1 MNLSRCVKDD
11 IIAFLKRADNELLF
25 NERDLQVHLCTWL
38 RNSKNAYDDVDIEY
52 YVPYRV
58 LDDYIWNNE
67 LRLDLV
73 VEKDGEYLPIE
84 LKYKTKAISRNIKRF
99 GQDLVDKEGSPFFI
113 QVVKN
118 QGAKDLGMYDFWKD
132 VRRIELINQRFERV
146 KGGLALFLTN
156 DKSYLK
162 EPRSTS
168 NNYLFSMSNGVH
180 ALDKRWQNPQSA
192 TALGHPDFK
201 VKKEYEI
208 VWDEISM
215 QDVDMY
221 YCILTI

>member
-1 MNLSRCVKDD
+1 MCERRIV
-11 IIAFLKRADNELLF
+11 AFLKRADNELLF
-25 NERDLQVHLCTWL
+25 NERDLQMHLCTWL
-38 RNSKNAYDDVDIEY
+38 RSSQNAYDDVDVEY

-73 VEKDGEYLPIE
+73 VQKSGEYLPIE

-99 GQDLVDKEGSPFFI
+99 GQELVDKDGSPFFV
-113 QVVKN
+113 QVVKD
-118 QGAKDLGMYDFWKD
+118 QGAHDLGMYDFWKD

-162 EPRSTS
+162 EPRFTS

-180 ALDKRWQNPQSA
+180 AVDKRWQNPQSA
-192 TALGHPDFK
+192 TALSHPDFK
-201 VKKEYEI
+201 VTKEYEI

>member
-1 MNLSRCVKDD
+1 MRDTVLEQYLAKMGFLRDD
-11 IIAFLKRADNELLF
+11 
-25 NERDLQVHLCTWL
+25 
-38 RNSKNAYDDVDIEY
+38 
-52 YVPYRV
+52 
-58 LDDYIWNNE
+58 
-67 LRLDLV
+67 
-73 VEKDGEYLPIE
+73 
-84 LKYKTKAISRNIKRF
+84 
-99 GQDLVDKEGSPFFI
+99 
-113 QVVKN
+113 
-118 QGAKDLGMYDFWKD
+118 
-132 VRRIELINQRFERV
+132 
-146 KGGLALFLTN
+146 
-156 DKSYLK
+156 YLK

-201 VKKEYEI
+201 VTKEYEI